1 MDYALLRKKYR
12 ACKRRT
18 APPPKTCETCGTVLN
33 QKEVDSWPVFSC
45 AVDVTKSAGITSA
58 EAFQLMRECGYGPV
72 LNSLIIDAAYK
83 N

>member
-33 QKEVDSWPVFSC
+33 QKEVDSMPIFSC
-45 AVDVTKSAGITSA
+45 AVNVTKSAGITA
-58 EAFQLMRECGYGPV
+58 IEAQQLMHECGYGWV
-72 LNSLIIDAAYK
+72 LNGLVVDAAFR
-83 N
+83 